1 MPANGIELDEKK
13 ASSRNLFDRKGDINR
28 FRFMRKHR
36 FLAVVAILAICS
48 ATYCKSGDEEPS
60 DDQELL
66 NLLDVNV
73 ANGIFWVGKT
83 SQNSCNAG
91 DAGTTATVCFTQT
104 TLENTYLSGQ
114 STNINLYLP
123 SGNPPA
129 GAVSLLVP
137 HPDNSSLNTFDIAV
151 SGDLSGGYETGNGV
165 SRVLTLTAATSTTA
179 ANSSAQI
186 QMVSFRAQQ
195 TEKTVEGTVVIRFLR
210 ASSGNPTYDVE
221 YSFSMDRQY

>member
-1 MPANGIELDEKK
+1 
-13 ASSRNLFDRKGDINR
+13 
-28 FRFMRKHR
+28 MRKYR

-91 DAGTTATVCFTQT
+91 DAATTATVCFNQT
-104 TLENTYLSGQ
+104 TLENTYLSGET
-114 STNINLYLP
+114 TNINLYLP

-129 GAVSLLVP
+129 GTVSILVP

-165 SRVLTLTAATSTTA
+165 SRVLTLSATGATTA
-179 ANSSAQI
+179 SNSTVQV

-195 TEKTVEGTVVIRFLR
+195 TENTVEGTIVVRFVR
-210 ASSGNPTYDVE
+210 ASSSNPSYDVE

>member
-1 MPANGIELDEKK
+1 
-13 ASSRNLFDRKGDINR
+13 
-28 FRFMRKHR
+28 MRKYR

-91 DAGTTATVCFTQT
+91 DAATTATVCFNQT
-104 TLENTYLSGQ
+104 TLENTYLSGET
-114 STNINLYLP
+114 TNINLYLP

-129 GAVSLLVP
+129 GTVSILVP

-165 SRVLTLTAATSTTA
+165 SRVLTLSATGTTTA
-179 ANSSAQI
+179 SNSTVQV

-195 TEKTVEGTVVIRFLR
+195 TENTVEGTIVVRFVR
-210 ASSGNPTYDVE
+210 ASSSNPSYDVE